1 MSLTDKDKALIKGF
15 FAKISSKAV
24 EIGHQ
29 TLART
34 IVVYPQTKVYFSHWK
49 DLGPDSPNI
58 RKHGYT
64 VVKGVLDSVDLID
77 DLVGGLLELSELH
90 AFRLRIDPAN
100 FKILNLNLVVVLGLM
115 FPDDFTPQV
124 HVSVDKYLALICLAL
139 CEKYR

>member
-1 MSLTDKDKALIKGF
+1 MADLFDICFSPLHLSIF
-15 FAKISSKAV
+15 S
-24 EIGHQ
+24 
-29 TLART
+29 T

-77 DLVGGLLELSELH
+77 DLVGGLLDLSELH

-100 FKILNLNLVVVLGLM
+100 FKVNFRCKITINKRLSPFSIISL
-115 FPDDFTPQV
+115 
-124 HVSVDKYLALICLAL
+124 
-139 CEKYR
+139 